1 MIEVSFLSL
10 LILGELLLVLGLACG
25 VLLFTNLRRRK
36 RDYRAAQKLVTAVK
50 RDEERHKTAVSQL
63 LESGYRYQGGELEE
77 TVAKLLR
84 AKKIFYQDL
93 VNAYLKRDAA
103 AFGQLN
109 IPLEALTD
117 IYEQFKV
124 PAAAGESDDQDGLV
138 SEVDLEYLRDKN
150 QRLSEEL
157 SQTME
162 TMGRMLTEYSGMF
175 EEASRDTDDEEGLT
189 NITSDT
195 SPAELQSD
203 NSTDTAE
210 SPTSDGAEPGVR
222 SVDAGA
228 QEQSLD
234 VLEEA
239 VEGLL
244 DDVAKQAEGDVEPS
258 AEQPEATELR
268 EIEADEGDPDEMQM
282 ADEQDLS
289 DAFDG
294 LEEIDIDGD
303 IDILSPDEDGEDPPH
318 KTPAEGGG

>member
-25 VLLFTNLRRRK
+25 ILLFTNLRRK
-36 RDYRAAQKLVTAVK
+36 NRDYQAAQKLVAAVK
-50 RDEERHKTAVSQL
+50 RDEERHRSAISQL
-63 LESGYRYQGGELEE
+63 LESAYRYQGGELEE

-84 AKKIFYQDL
+84 TKKFFYQAL

-117 IYEQFKV
+117 LYEQFKV
-124 PAAAGESDDQDGLV
+124 PEAVGESDDQDGLV

-162 TMGRMLTEYSGMF
+162 TMGRMLTEYSSIF
-175 EEASRDTDDEEGLT
+175 EEASKDTDDEEGTTNLT
-189 NITSDT
+189 GDT
-195 SPAELQSD
+195 VPSGLQSD
-203 NSTDTAE
+203 DATDIAE
-210 SPTSDGAEPGVR
+210 SPTSKSAEARVR

-228 QEQSLD
+228 QGQSLE

-244 DDVAKQAEGDVEPS
+244 DDVAKQAEGDIQPS
-258 AEQPEATELR
+258 AEEPEATDAR
-268 EIEADEGDPDEMQM
+268 ASEADEGDLGEIRK
-282 ADEQDLS
+282 ADKQDLS

-294 LEEIDIDGD
+294 LEAIDIDGD
-303 IDILSPDEDGEDPPH
+303 IDILSPDEDGEDERH
-318 KTPAEGGG
+318 KKPAEGGG